1 MITNINFIVLKSSC
15 CIFEFV
21 CIVCVCTI
29 LHRYNSMHKDS
40 FAKVETEDESVVWSE
55 LILCYFETTLI
66 RCKYLSLAAV
76 YSVLN
81 DCLVVIPTASILK
94 VLDQV

>member
-1 MITNINFIVLKSSC
+1 
-15 CIFEFV
+15 
-21 CIVCVCTI
+21 
-29 LHRYNSMHKDS
+29 MHKDS

-55 LILCYFETTLI
+55 LVLCYLETTLI

-81 DCLVVIPTASILK
+81 DCLTVIPTTSILE
-94 VLDQV
+94 VLDQVCGFIPCYTYTSVRCQSYRERLQ